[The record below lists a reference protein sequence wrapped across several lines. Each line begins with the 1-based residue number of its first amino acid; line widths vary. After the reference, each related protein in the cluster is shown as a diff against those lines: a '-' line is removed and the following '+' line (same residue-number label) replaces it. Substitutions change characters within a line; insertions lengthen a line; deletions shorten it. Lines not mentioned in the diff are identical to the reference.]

1 MWKLFTLSHFA
12 VYVLQSQNEEAKMS
26 EIEVKN
32 VTRLGQKAEPGD
44 FELLK
49 VLGQGSFGK
58 ASVAE
63 VLTFWLECITVYIFS
78 YTLCS

>member
-1 MWKLFTLSHFA
+1 M
-12 VYVLQSQNEEAKMS
+12 LQSQNEEAKIS

-32 VTRLGQKAEPGD
+32 VTKLGQKAEPGD

-58 ASVAE
+58 VSITE
-63 VLTFWLECITVYIFS
+63 VSCFHYSSTYVP
-78 YTLCS
+78 CSIHLFLFAVL

>member
-1 MWKLFTLSHFA
+1 MN
-12 VYVLQSQNEEAKMS
+12 VLWSQHEEAKIS

-32 VTRLGQKAEPGD
+32 VTKLGQKAEPGD

-58 ASVAE
+58 VSVAE
-63 VLTFWLECITVYIFS
+63 VLMFSFLKYIRSIYLFLFTV
-78 YTLCS
+78 L